1 MKKTMKTTI
10 NFNTLNITAD
20 QKVILK
26 KLYAKR
32 NGAYFRISYVTDCN
46 KKVSADWKGHN
57 VSKITTMSVRKG
69 ISYDNLKSVIEK
81 RKTEGQQ
88 TSKKS
93 AWFHHIDKTLLKH
106 NDKEAYYVAL
116 FPNHGKKN
124 TRWLLDGIEV
134 SKEYLVTNNVLQ
146 PSYWKSKSEALDMFT
161 LGIDKIIDVY

>member
-1 MKKTMKTTI
+1 MKKTIKTTI
-10 NFNTLNITAD
+10 NFNKLNITAE
-20 QKVILK
+20 QKAILK
-26 KLYAKR
+26 KLYEKR

-88 TSKKS
+88 AYKKS

-134 SKEYLVTNNVLQ
+134 PKEYLVTNNVLQ
-146 PSYWKSKSEALDMFT
+146 PSYWKSKSEPLDMFT
-161 LGIDKIIDVY
+161 LGLDKIIDVY

>member
-1 MKKTMKTTI
+1 MKNTI
-10 NFNTLNITAD
+10 NINTLNITAN
-20 QKVILK
+20 QKAILK
-26 KLYAKR
+26 KLYSKR
-32 NGAYFRISYVTDCN
+32 NGAYFRISYITDCN

-88 TSKKS
+88 AYKKS

-106 NDKEAYYVAL
+106 NDEEAYYVAL

-124 TRWLLDGIEV
+124 TKWLLDGIEV

-161 LGIDKIIDVY
+161 LGIEKIIDVY

>member
-1 MKKTMKTTI
+1 MKNTI
-10 NFNTLNITAD
+10 NINTLNITAN
-20 QKVILK
+20 QKAILK
-26 KLYAKR
+26 KLYSKR

-46 KKVSADWKGHN
+46 KKVSAAWKGHN

-69 ISYDNLKSVIEK
+69 ISYDKIKSVIEK
-81 RKTEGQQ
+81 RKREGYY
-88 TSKKS
+88 SPKKS
-93 AWFHHIDKTLLKH
+93 TWFHHIDKTLLKH

-161 LGIDKIIDVY
+161 LGLDKIIDVY

>member
-1 MKKTMKTTI
+1 MKKTIKTTI
-10 NFNTLNITAD
+10 NFNKLNITAD
-20 QKVILK
+20 QKAILK
-26 KLYAKR
+26 KLYEKR

-88 TSKKS
+88 AYKKS

-134 SKEYLVTNNVLQ
+134 PKEYLVTNNVLQ